1 MIVKINGKITI
12 KRYPFRGYDT
22 SFIFCNEK
30 NEHIAIC
37 FNSETE
43 GSENFQS
50 YNDLHFKDNT
60 VIAKKYLQINISK
73 DENFNCDSGSK
84 YIFTITTSENKSY
97 KIVLSNNHNGWYYHK
112 VVIDSNGYLTWSSEI
127 W

>member
-1 MIVKINGKITI
+1 MLVKINGKITI

-60 VIAKKYLQINISK
+60 VIAKKYLQVNISK

-112 VVIDSNGYLTWSSEI
+112 VIIDSNGYLTWSSEI

>member
-1 MIVKINGKITI
+1 MVVKINGKITI
-12 KRYPFRGYDT
+12 KRYPFRSYDT

-112 VVIDSNGYLTWSSEI
+112 VIIDSNGYLTWSSEI
-127 W
+127 

>member
-60 VIAKKYLQINISK
+60 VIAKKYLQVNISK

-112 VVIDSNGYLTWSSEI
+112 VIIDSNGYLTWSSEV
-127 W
+127 

>member
-60 VIAKKYLQINISK
+60 VIAKKYLQLNISK

-112 VVIDSNGYLTWSSEI
+112 VVIDSNGYLTWSSEV
-127 W
+127 

>member
-60 VIAKKYLQINISK
+60 VIAKKYLHVNISK

-127 W
+127 

>member
-37 FNSETE
+37 FNTETE

-60 VIAKKYLQINISK
+60 VIAKKYLQVNISK

-112 VVIDSNGYLTWSSEI
+112 VIIDSNGYLTWSSKI
-127 W
+127 

>member
-1 MIVKINGKITI
+1 MVVKINGKITI

-60 VIAKKYLQINISK
+60 VIAKKYLQVNVSK

>member
-12 KRYPFRGYDT
+12 KRYPFRGFDT

-60 VIAKKYLQINISK
+60 VIAKKYLQVNISK

-127 W
+127 

>member
-1 MIVKINGKITI
+1 MVVKINGKITI

-60 VIAKKYLQINISK
+60 VIAKKYLQVNISK

-127 W
+127 

>member
-1 MIVKINGKITI
+1 MVVKINGKITI

-60 VIAKKYLQINISK
+60 VIAKKYLQVNISK

-112 VVIDSNGYLTWSSEI
+112 VVIDSNGYLTWSNEI
-127 W
+127 

>member
-30 NEHIAIC
+30 NEHIAVC

-60 VIAKKYLQINISK
+60 VIAKKYLQLNISK

-112 VVIDSNGYLTWSSEI
+112 VIIDSNGYLTWSSEV
-127 W
+127 

>member
-1 MIVKINGKITI
+1 MVVKINGKITI

-60 VIAKKYLQINISK
+60 VIAKKYLQLNISK

-127 W
+127 

>member
-12 KRYPFRGYDT
+12 KRYPFRDYDT

-60 VIAKKYLQINISK
+60 VIAKKYLQVNISK

-127 W
+127 

>member
-1 MIVKINGKITI
+1 MVVKINGKITI

-50 YNDLHFKDNT
+50 YNDLHFKDDT
-60 VIAKKYLQINISK
+60 VIAKKYLQVNISK

>member
-1 MIVKINGKITI
+1 MVVKINGKITI

-60 VIAKKYLQINISK
+60 VIAKKYLQVNISK

-112 VVIDSNGYLTWSSEI
+112 VIIDSNRYLPRSSEI

>member
-1 MIVKINGKITI
+1 MVVKINGKITI
-12 KRYPFRGYDT
+12 KRYPFRDYDT

-37 FNSETE
+37 FNTETE

-97 KIVLSNNHNGWYYHK
+97 KIILSNNHNGWYYHK
-112 VVIDSNGYLTWSSEI
+112 VIIDSNGYLTWSSEI
-127 W
+127 

>member
-1 MIVKINGKITI
+1 MVVKINGKITI

-112 VVIDSNGYLTWSSEI
+112 VVIDSNGYLTWSNEI
-127 W
+127 